1 MNKIAKFTGVIL
13 AMIIAFSCMI
23 LPVSAAGESFLTIRI
38 FDGVA
43 EVTGCLTTASGKI
56 DIPSTYNGVSVTRI
70 SNNAFNECA
79 RISEVTIP
87 SSVTSIGTG
96 AFNNCD
102 ALKTVNFEGSSC
114 TLGTSVFNN
123 CVSLETVNLPSNLKS
138 VPEKMFYGCYSLKEI
153 TIPSTVTSIGK
164 EAFGIC
170 SSVSQFSIPASVTSI
185 GKNAFIGCR
194 GVTAYSVESG
204 NTKYSSKDGVL
215 YGETDKSLIQYPNA
229 STRTSYAVVPGT
241 KIIAD
246 YAFGDNT
253 KLTKVTLP
261 NGLEKIDSYAFYN
274 CKTLSDITIPSTV
287 TFLGSQSFGRCPV
300 LRNITIP
307 SSVTEFESAFYKSG
321 IENVVIANGV
331 RKIGIRSFEECTSL
345 VSVEIPSSVETI
357 DIGAFY
363 NCTALNTLSVPAS
376 VRTINSGAFYGCKNI
391 TLYVDRDSVIHNYA
405 VENGIKYVINGGDT
419 VKSVSVLSLP
429 NKTSYIYK
437 EDLDTTGLKL
447 SVVYA
452 DGSFE
457 TVTSGYEV
465 SHRTLTKTGSQ
476 IIDVTYGGKTA
487 QFSVDVSYAWW
498 QWVIMILLLGIF
510 WY

>member
-229 STRTSYAVVPGT
+229 STRTSYTVVPGT

-274 CKTLSDITIPSTV
+274 CKTLS
-287 TFLGSQSFGRCPV
+287 GRNV
-300 LRNITIP
+300 LKRRRN
-307 SSVTEFESAFYKSG
+307 KG
-321 IENVVIANGV
+321 
-331 RKIGIRSFEECTSL
+331 RKE
-345 VSVEIPSSVETI
+345 
-357 DIGAFY
+357 
-363 NCTALNTLSVPAS
+363 
-376 VRTINSGAFYGCKNI
+376 
-391 TLYVDRDSVIHNYA
+391 
-405 VENGIKYVINGGDT
+405 
-419 VKSVSVLSLP
+419 
-429 NKTSYIYK
+429 
-437 EDLDTTGLKL
+437 
-447 SVVYA
+447 
-452 DGSFE
+452 
-457 TVTSGYEV
+457 
-465 SHRTLTKTGSQ
+465 LTR
-476 IIDVTYGGKTA
+476 
-487 QFSVDVSYAWW
+487 
-498 QWVIMILLLGIF
+498 
-510 WY
+510 